1 MIVEEIFKNDELDGK
16 QGAQIQQSAQLIKQ
30 RFDQKRSSFHQI
42 RNQYPLA
49 PDWNELNELIIS
61 FDQHKFTQWNQKW
74 NNIQRS
80 QDANQMRTY
89 FNEGNQIFGE
99 FVEQIKN
106 LNLLHS
112 TNEEVDTIKREVLQ
126 RIESDL
132 LSLKT
137 DVSLQIED
145 GLKKL
150 VGFNAEMGLEKNF
163 KTNIETEL
171 KKSNKHRLMFLVAFV
186 VSVLAIPSFL
196 ASTFIMEAFNKLIYV
211 ELILLR
217 VGVTL
222 SLAVL
227 SYFFFTQY
235 KLYQLISLRYSHLFG
250 FLGGGATFINQ
261 LIDGQGESRED
272 INKRMAELF
281 MELEMVNGQVKD
293 SQHPMEM
300 TIDKVIEITEKI
312 SKISDKFKS

>member
-1 MIVEEIFKNDELDGK
+1 VEEIFKNDELDGK

>member
-1 MIVEEIFKNDELDGK
+1 MELVFKEDELDGK
-16 QGAQIQQSAQLIKQ
+16 QGAQIQQAAQLIKQ
-30 RFDQKRSSFHQI
+30 RFDQKRNSFHQI

-49 PDWNELNELIIS
+49 PDWNELNQMLID
-61 FDQHKFTQWNQKW
+61 FDNQKFNQWNSKW
-74 NNIQRS
+74 NNIHRT
-80 QDANQMRTY
+80 QDLNQFKTF

-99 FVEQIKN
+99 FIDRLRE
-106 LNLLHS
+106 LNLHQGA
-112 TNEEVDTIKREVLQ
+112 NEEIDAVKKEVLQ

-132 LSLKT
+132 LNLKT
-137 DVSLQIED
+137 DVSVQIEE
-145 GLKKL
+145 GLNKL

-163 KTNIETEL
+163 KTNIEIEL
-171 KKSNKHRLMFLVAFV
+171 KKSNRHRIIFLIFFV
-186 VSVLAIPSFL
+186 ISVLAIPIFL
-196 ASTFIMEAFNKLIYV
+196 ASTFIADVFKSLPYS

-217 VGVTL
+217 VGITI
-222 SLAVL
+222 SAAVL
-227 SYFFFTQY
+227 SYFFFSQY

-261 LIDGQGESRED
+261 LIDGQGNSRDD

-293 SQHPMEM
+293 SQHPIEM
-300 TIDKVIEITEKI
+300 TIDKAIEVTEKL